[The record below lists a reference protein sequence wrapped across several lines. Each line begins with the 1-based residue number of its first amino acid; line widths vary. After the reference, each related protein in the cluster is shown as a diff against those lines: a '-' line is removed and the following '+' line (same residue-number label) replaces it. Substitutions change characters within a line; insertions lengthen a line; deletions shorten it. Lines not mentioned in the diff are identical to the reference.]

1 MRSTVRRSAAS
12 VEHILAAPAKER
24 AGRGALVPRVTIVV
38 TTKNSDRTL
47 KAGLESARAQQGAN
61 VEIIVVDNCSADA
74 TPVIASSLADVVL
87 QAGPERSAQRNAGVA
102 VAKGDYILIVDSDM
116 MLSPNVVASAFEQIE
131 RGAQA
136 VAIPETSFG
145 EGFWSACKALER
157 SCYDGDATISAARFF
172 PRERL
177 IKIGGFD
184 ERLQGGEDW
193 DISLR
198 ATGNTAPAF
207 AASRI
212 YHDEGRQ
219 TLAAIAAKKFC
230 YGKSLPLFVRKHGR
244 EGLTRL
250 NPLRWSLVR
259 NLPKMMK
266 QPVIGIGCIVM
277 KTAELCAVV
286 CGMASSLVASPGRSP
301 KKMT

>member
-1 MRSTVRRSAAS
+1 MSTVRGSATS
-12 VEHILAAPAKER
+12 VKHRLAAPAKER
-24 AGRGALVPRVTIVV
+24 AERGALMPHVTIVV
-38 TTKNSDRTL
+38 TTKNSERTL
-47 KAGLESARAQQGAN
+47 KACLESVRAQQDTN
-61 VEIIVVDNCSADA
+61 LEIIVVDNCSTDA
-74 TPVIASSLADVVL
+74 TPEIASLLADVVL
-87 QAGPERSAQRNAGVA
+87 QAGPERSAQRNAGLA
-102 VAKGDYILIVDSDM
+102 AAKGDYVLIVDADM
-116 MLSPNVVASAFEQIE
+116 VLSPNVVTSAFEQIE

-157 SCYDGDATISAARFF
+157 SCYDGDATVSAARFF

-177 IKIGGFD
+177 TKIGGFD
-184 ERLQGGEDW
+184 ERLHGGEDW

-198 ATGNTAPAF
+198 ATGNAAPAF

-219 TLAAIAAKKFC
+219 TLRSIAAKKFR
-230 YGKSLPLFVRKHGR
+230 YGKSLLLFVHKHGR
-244 EGLTRL
+244 EGLIRL
-250 NPLRWSLVR
+250 SPIRWALMR
-259 NLPKMMK
+259 NLPKMLK

-286 CGMASSLVASPGRSP
+286 CGMASSIIASPSRLQRR
-301 KKMT
+301 